1 MNARLRSLS
10 APSCEKKGIMRT
22 VHLSTV
28 LAAGLS
34 LFSAPGCSSDGGGG
48 GGQTTLTEGV
58 FGTVTDVSGA
68 PIADVSV
75 QVNGVTRTTDEN
87 GEFAIQT
94 NRGPA
99 TVTYQREG
107 FLPSVRRVTVDDDS
121 PTATRVT
128 LVERAAPV
136 AVNSDTGGMV
146 MGSRNAA
153 VMIEPGTLSD
163 PNGATVSG
171 MVDVYLT
178 PVDPSVD
185 DEVQALTGSF
195 EGRTGNEV
203 SLLESFGIV
212 DVTIMQ
218 GGAELDVMT
227 GETLEIRIP
236 APSAASS
243 ESLPTTMPLWS
254 LDEGTGQ
261 WVEEGTTTLDEG
273 SKTYVADASH
283 LSAWNADQLADS
295 TCLTGIVVDE
305 DGQPIAGAGVDS
317 VGIDYFGFSYTTT
330 LDDGR
335 FYLAVKKDSQISVG
349 AYHAPDGFESM
360 VIESGGA
367 DTDVPPT
374 AGDPRC
380 QDAGTWTVSRAVV
393 ELSDG
398 GGGSGLSRGEQA
410 CQIVDAAMVTA
421 AFEGTA
427 SEGVPGDD
435 AACEFQL
442 TEGGA
447 VESVD
452 VFFFGDESGWAGTRS
467 GFEEFRGGTTDVA
480 GVGDEAFY
488 SNDRGPIG
496 LVVRAGGIIF
506 QVLAR
511 IPFDPFEPIPPN
523 VEATIAEDVAELARA
538 IVTDLEA
545 S

>member
-1 MNARLRSLS
+1 
-10 APSCEKKGIMRT
+10 MRT

-34 LFSAPGCSSDGGGG
+34 LFSVPGCSSGGGG
-48 GGQTTLTEGV
+48 DGGQTTLTEGV

-75 QVNGVTRTTDEN
+75 RVNGVTRTTDEN

-99 TVTYQREG
+99 TVTYRREG
-107 FLPSVRRVTVDDDS
+107 FLPSVRSVTVDDDS

-136 AVNSDTGGMV
+136 AINSDTGGMV

-185 DEVQALTGSF
+185 NEVQALTGSF

-218 GGAELDVMT
+218 GGDKLDVMT
-227 GETLEIRIP
+227 GESLEIRIP
-236 APSAASS
+236 APSGASS

-273 SKTYVADASH
+273 SNTYVADASH
-283 LSAWNADQLADS
+283 LSAWNADQPADS

-305 DGQPIAGAGVDS
+305 AGQPIAGAGVDS
-317 VGIDYFGFSYTTT
+317 VGIDYFGFSSTTT

-335 FYLAVKKDSQISVG
+335 FYLADKKGLADVG
-349 AYHAPDGFESM
+349 G
-360 VIESGGA
+360 
-367 DTDVPPT
+367 
-374 AGDPRC
+374 C
-380 QDAGTWTVSRAVV
+380 VS
-393 ELSDG
+393 
-398 GGGSGLSRGEQA
+398 
-410 CQIVDAAMVTA
+410 C
-421 AFEGTA
+421 
-427 SEGVPGDD
+427 
-435 AACEFQL
+435 
-442 TEGGA
+442 
-447 VESVD
+447 
-452 VFFFGDESGWAGTRS
+452 
-467 GFEEFRGGTTDVA
+467 
-480 GVGDEAFY
+480 
-488 SNDRGPIG
+488 
-496 LVVRAGGIIF
+496 
-506 QVLAR
+506 AR
-511 IPFDPFEPIPPN
+511 R
-523 VEATIAEDVAELARA
+523 L
-538 IVTDLEA
+538 
-545 S
+545 

>member
-1 MNARLRSLS
+1 
-10 APSCEKKGIMRT
+10 MRT

-34 LFSAPGCSSDGGGG
+34 LFFAPGCSSDEGGGG
-48 GGQTTLTEGV
+48 AQATLTEGV

-75 QVNGVTRTTDEN
+75 QVNGVTSTTDAN

-99 TVTYQREG
+99 TVTYRREG
-107 FLPSVRRVTVDDDS
+107 FLPSVRRVSVDDDS

-136 AVNSDTGGMV
+136 AVNADTGGMV

-171 MVDVYLT
+171 MVDVFLT
-178 PVDPSVD
+178 PLDPSID
-185 DEVQALTGSF
+185 SEVQAVTGSF

-218 GGAELDVMT
+218 AGAELDVMA
-227 GETLEIRIP
+227 GESLEIRIP

-254 LDEGTGQ
+254 LDEATGQ
-261 WVEEGTTTLDEG
+261 WVEEGTTTLDEA
-273 SKTYVADASH
+273 SNTYLADASH
-283 LSAWNADQLADS
+283 LSVWNADQVADS
-295 TCLTGIVVDE
+295 TCLTGIVVDAA
-305 DGQPIAGAGVDS
+305 GQPIAGAGVDS
-317 VGIDYFGFSYTTT
+317 VGVDYFGFSSTTT
-330 LDDGR
+330 RDDGR
-335 FYLAVKKDSQISVG
+335 FYLAVKKDAQMSVG

-360 VIESGGA
+360 LVESAGA

-380 QDAGTWTVSRAVV
+380 QDVGTFMVRRAVV
-393 ELSDG
+393 ALPG
-398 GGGSGLSRGEQA
+398 GGGGGGGGGLTRGEQA
-410 CQIVDAAMVTA
+410 CQIVSAATVTA

-427 SEGVPGDD
+427 SAGVPGDD
-435 AACEFQL
+435 AACSFEL
-442 TEGGA
+442 TDGGV

-452 VFFFGDESGWAGTRS
+452 VFFFGNESGWAGTRS
-467 GFEEFRGGTTDVA
+467 GFDEFRGGTTDVA

-488 SNDRGPIG
+488 ANDRGPIG

-511 IPFDPFEPIPPN
+511 VPFDPFEQIPPD